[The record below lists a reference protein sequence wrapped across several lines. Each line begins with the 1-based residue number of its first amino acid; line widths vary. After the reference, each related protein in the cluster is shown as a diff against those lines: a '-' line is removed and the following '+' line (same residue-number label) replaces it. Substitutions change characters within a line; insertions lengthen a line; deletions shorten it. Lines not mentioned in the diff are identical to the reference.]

1 ELGDLISNIMIVP
14 TKKHGDATAEDIKSG
29 FLLLDHP
36 EASLSKTGFPAVSD
50 AEDITVETGGREN
63 LRRREEMG
71 KGFVERSLRKWRM
84 KKWCIYREGIWT

>member
-1 ELGDLISNIMIVP
+1 MELGDLISNIMIVP

-50 AEDITVETGGREN
+50 AE
-63 LRRREEMG
+63 LR
-71 KGFVERSLRKWRM
+71 
-84 KKWCIYREGIWT
+84 